1 MKLSKVKFL
10 DASNG
15 QVLTKEEQKVIWGG
29 STNMSYCCY
38 WESPF
43 DHGCTGTPST
53 AEFMGTKHW
62 ECNTP
67 YARKHCNC

>member
-10 DASNG
+10 DASNNHI
-15 QVLTKEEQKVIWGG
+15 LSKDEQKVIFGG
-29 STNMSYCCY
+29 NTKMSYCCY
-38 WESPF
+38 WESSF
-43 DHGCTGTPST
+43 DNGCTGTPLH

-67 YARKHCNC
+67 YARRICGC